1 MKTLKWVGVLSI
13 VAIIASPLGGCA
25 GTKQARSVE
34 PKSSFID
41 YSMLQ
46 KGKDDEA
53 LYRYRNPSAEV
64 ARYSKVMLDP
74 VLIYKPRE
82 ASQKEMAD
90 LQKLATNF
98 YVYLS
103 QELRKD
109 YQIVDAPEPG
119 TISVQAAITDAKR
132 SRPVSDLMS
141 SVVPVGAGISVAK
154 TFATGK
160 PIGVGEM
167 SMEMKVTD
175 AMTGELLAAA
185 ADRRTGGKNPKG
197 ILDTWNDADLAMEYW
212 AKRLRYVLCMERIG
226 IECEKP

>member
-1 MKTLKWVGVLSI
+1 MEILKKVGVLSI
-13 VAIIASPLGGCA
+13 VAIIAALLGGCA

-41 YSMLQ
+41 YSMLE

-53 LYRYRNPSAEV
+53 LLHYQNPSANLN
-64 ARYSKVMLDP
+64 RYSKVMLDP
-74 VLIYKPRE
+74 VLIYKPQN

-98 YVYLS
+98 YVYLGR
-103 QELRKD
+103 ELRKD
-109 YQIVDAPEPG
+109 YKIVDAPEPG
-119 TISVQAAITDAKR
+119 TISVQAAITGAEG

-141 SVVPVGAGISVAK
+141 SVVPIGAGVSVAK
-154 TFATGK
+154 DFATGK
-160 PIGVGEM
+160 PMGVGEM

-185 ADRRTGGKNPKG
+185 ADRRAGGKNPKG
-197 ILDTWNDADLAMEYW
+197 ILDTWNDANLAMDYW
-212 AKRLRYVLCMERIG
+212 AKRLRYFLCLGHVG
-226 IECEKP
+226 IQCTKP